1 MTKTRN
7 QKKPTGPTLGLLVS
21 LLEKNYHEPIWHGVM
36 DTIRGKDA
44 NLFCFM
50 GGQLTKD
57 PEQPS
62 TVQRN
67 LLYDFITPANV
78 DGLIVVATS
87 IAAFTHIQGIR
98 EFCSRYQPLPLVSVG
113 VAVPGIPSVVVDNTH
128 GIREAMKHFIEVHGR
143 RRIAFVRGPQGQIEA
158 DLRYQAYVATLAEYD
173 IPLDLSLVAP
183 GDFMSGHRA
192 AQILLDVRKANFDA
206 VLVANDNMAIGMLQD
221 LQTHGIRVPDDV
233 AIIGF
238 DDTLEAR
245 LVTPQLTSVR
255 QPIYGI
261 GVKAAE
267 ILLAKLQGEPVAE
280 CTLLPT
286 TLSVRRS
293 CGCPVPAA
301 PPKPAIPV
309 AIPATAHDAPD
320 AETRR
325 RTITEALIQTTQDLS
340 EPLLPQPARS
350 LVDAFYTA
358 MASGTHTE
366 FIAALDPLMQNDH
379 VQHEDPRYW
388 QKVLDSLR
396 QNTLPYLKDDSAA
409 LIQAGNL
416 WLQAQQ
422 YINDIAL
429 RSHGWHTLRIERQC
443 ELLQQVGEALI
454 AMFDVTQ
461 LMNIL
466 KRELPRL
473 DIHGCALS
481 LYEDPAHP
489 EQYSRM
495 VLAYKEQHA
504 IPLTPEAL
512 HYPTQQLIPDA
523 IRARF
528 IPYNF
533 VVEPLLFQNDPL
545 GLAFFAVGSR
555 EGHVYETLG
564 RQLSSA
570 LKGALLLD
578 ALQEAYEE
586 VENHVEERTAE
597 LQREVGERQRAEKM
611 QTFLYH
617 ISEATNSA
625 QGLQELFRAIHK
637 IINEMTTVDNFYIAL
652 YNAQT
657 DAISFPYFRGSH
669 SEKKTSRLIG
679 KQLTEHVIRT
689 RKPLSA
695 TPETYP
701 GLTKEI
707 TIRANGALTA
717 NWLGVP
723 LTAQDQ
729 PIGALVVE
737 NHPPRVG
744 FSEEEKHVLLFI
756 STQVAMAIE
765 RVQAAAER
773 GHLLATL
780 QQRNTQ
786 LQTAAEVSKSTI
798 TILDPDRLIQQAVH
812 LIQERFKFYYVGLF
826 LVDENKEYA
835 ILHAGTGDPGRRMLG
850 MGHKLRVGGSSMI
863 GWCTEHGEAR
873 IALDVGE
880 EAIRFDNPLLPLTHS
895 EMALPLISHSQGC
908 IGGLS
913 VQSMETAAFSKEDI
927 AVLQTMTDHLA
938 IAIEN
943 ARLYDQIQ
951 RHATDLEHRV
961 AERTAEL
968 VATNKELESFSYSVS
983 HDLRAPLRS
992 IDGFSQAILEDYH
1005 SRLDDMGRDYLQRVR
1020 KASQRMG
1027 QLIDGMLNL
1036 SRLTRGEMY
1045 RQPVSLSTLAVEI
1058 AQELQGTD
1066 PERQV
1071 TFVIAP
1077 NINVQGDVR
1086 LLRAALQNLFS
1097 NAWKFTGGRA
1107 DTHIEFGLLEKDG
1120 PSTYFVRDNGVGFD
1134 MNYADKLFTAFQR
1147 LHSTTEFEGNGIG
1160 LATVQRIIHRHGG
1173 QIWAES
1179 ALNAG
1184 ATFYFTLQG

>member
-1 MTKTRN
+1 MTKTRKR
-7 QKKPTGPTLGLLVS
+7 KKPSGPTLGLLVS
-21 LLEKNYHEPIWHGVM
+21 LLERTYHEPIWHGVM
-36 DTIRGKDA
+36 DTVQGKNV

-50 GGQLTKD
+50 GGQLTRD
-57 PEQPS
+57 PEQPP
-62 TVQRN
+62 TIQRN
-67 LLYDFITPANV
+67 MLYDFITPTNV
-78 DGLIVVATS
+78 DGLIVVTTS

-98 EFCSRYQPLPLVSVG
+98 DFCDRYRPVPIISVG
-113 VAVPGIPSVVVDNTH
+113 VAVPGIPSIVVDNTY
-128 GIREAMKHFIEVHGR
+128 GIREAMKHFIEVHDR

-158 DLRYQAYVATLAEYD
+158 ELRYQAYVAVLAEYD
-173 IPLDLSLVAP
+173 IPLDPTLVAP

-192 AQILLDVRKANFDA
+192 AQILLDVRRASFDA
-206 VLVANDNMAIGMLQD
+206 VLVANDNMAIGMLHD

-255 QPIYGI
+255 QPIYEL
-261 GVKAAE
+261 GVRATE
-267 ILLAKLQGEPVAE
+267 TMLSKLQEEPVAE
-280 CTLLPT
+280 CTMLPT

-293 CGCPVPAA
+293 CGCPVSA
-301 PPKPAIPV
+301 PPRSAIPV
-309 AIPATAHDAPD
+309 VVPVAPHETSDPHVQCEAVTAAF
-320 AETRR
+320 
-325 RTITEALIQTTQDLS
+325 LQTTQYLPPPLS
-340 EPLLPQPARS
+340 PQQARA
-350 LVDAFYTA
+350 LVDAFCAA
-358 MASGTHTE
+358 MKTGVNTE
-366 FIAALDPLMQNDH
+366 FITALDMLTQT
-379 VQHEDPRYW
+379 VQVPHEDPRYW
-388 QKVLDSLR
+388 QKVLDVMR
-396 QNTLPYLKDDSAA
+396 QNMLPMLGRDCAI
-409 LIQAGNL
+409 LTRAGEL

-422 YINDIAL
+422 YVNDIAL
-429 RSHGWHTLRIERQC
+429 RGQGWHALYIERQC
-443 ELLQQVGEALI
+443 ELLQQIGESLI
-454 AMFDVTQ
+454 AMFDVAQ
-461 LMNIL
+461 LTNTL

-473 DIHGCALS
+473 DIHGCVLS

-495 VLAYKEQHA
+495 ILAHKGQQSV
-504 IPLTPEAL
+504 PLPPETA
-512 HYPTQQLIPDA
+512 HYPTQELIPDA
-523 IRARF
+523 ILTRF
-528 IPYNF
+528 EPHNF
-533 VVEPLLFQNDPL
+533 VVEPLLFQNEPL
-545 GLAFFAVGSR
+545 GLGFFAVGSR
-555 EGHVYETLG
+555 EGRVYETLG
-564 RQLSSA
+564 RMLSSA

-586 VENHVEERTAE
+586 VETHVEERTSE
-597 LQREVGERQRAEKM
+597 LQREVSERQRAEKM
-611 QTFLYH
+611 QTFLYR

-625 QGLQELFRAIHK
+625 QGLQELFHAIHR

-657 DAISFPYFRGSH
+657 DAISFPYFHESR
-669 SEKKTSRLIG
+669 SEKMTSRSAG
-679 KQLTEHVIRT
+679 KQLTEHVIRS
-689 RKPLSA
+689 RKPLLA

-701 GLTKEI
+701 GLIKEI
-707 TIRANGALTA
+707 EIQTNDALTT

-723 LTAQDQ
+723 LVVQDQ

-737 NHPPRVG
+737 NYPPGVG

-786 LQTAAEVSKSTI
+786 LQTAAEVSKSAI

-826 LVDENKEYA
+826 LVDEDNKYA
-835 ILHAGTGDPGRRMLG
+835 VLHAGTGDPGRKMLEA
-850 MGHKLRVGGSSMI
+850 GHKLRVGGSSMI
-863 GWCTEHGEAR
+863 GWCTAHGEAR

-880 EAIRFDNPLLPLTHS
+880 EAIRFDNPLLPLTRS

-913 VQSMETAAFSKEDI
+913 VQSMEAAAFSEEDI

-943 ARLYDQIQ
+943 ARLYDQVQ
-951 RHATDLEHRV
+951 RHATELEHRV

-968 VATNKELESFSYSVS
+968 VAINKELESFSYSVS

-992 IDGFSQAILEDYH
+992 IDGFSQALLEDYH
-1005 SRLDDMGRDYLQRVR
+1005 GQLDEMGRDYLQRVR

-1027 QLIDGMLNL
+1027 QLIDGLLNL

-1045 RQPVSLSTLAVEI
+1045 RQPVNLSTLAAEI

-1066 PERQV
+1066 LERQV

-1086 LLRAALQNLFS
+1086 LLRAALQNLLG

-1107 DTHIEFGLLEKDG
+1107 DTRIEFGVLEKDG
-1120 PSTYFVRDNGVGFD
+1120 KPAYFVHDNGVGFD
-1134 MNYADKLFTAFQR
+1134 MTYADKLFSAFQR
-1147 LHSTTEFEGNGIG
+1147 LHSTSEFEGNGIG

-1173 QIWAES
+1173 LIWAES
-1179 ALNAG
+1179 ALNEG
-1184 ATFYFTLQG
+1184 ATFYFTLQA

>member
-1 MTKTRN
+1 MTRKRKQSKETE
-7 QKKPTGPTLGLLVS
+7 PTLGLLVS
-21 LLEKNYHEPIWHGVM
+21 LLERTYHEPIWHGVM
-36 DTIRGKDA
+36 DAIADKDV

-50 GGQLTKD
+50 GGLLTRD
-57 PEQPS
+57 PEKPPAA
-62 TVQRN
+62 QRN

-98 EFCSRYQPLPLVSVG
+98 DFCDRYRPLPIINVG
-113 VAVPGIPSVVVDNTH
+113 VAVPGIPSIIVDNTH
-128 GIREAMKHFIEVHGR
+128 GIREALAHFIEVHGR
-143 RRIAFVRGPQGQIEA
+143 RRIAFVRGPQGQVEA
-158 DLRYQAYVATLAEYD
+158 DMRYQAYVETLAEYG

-183 GDFMSGHRA
+183 GDFVSGHRA
-192 AQILLDVRKANFDA
+192 AQILLDVRKASFDA
-206 VLVANDNMAIGMLQD
+206 VLVANDNMAIGMLHD

-245 LVTPQLTSVR
+245 LVTPQLTTVH
-255 QPIYGI
+255 QPIYEI
-261 GVKAAE
+261 GVQAAE
-267 ILLAKLQGEPVAE
+267 MLLAKLQGEAVAE

-286 TLSVRRS
+286 RLAVRRS
-293 CGCPVPAA
+293 CGCPVPVMA
-301 PPKPAIPV
+301 PKPSVPV
-309 AIPATAHDAPD
+309 ALPTATRDTSDNKACSDI
-320 AETRR
+320 
-325 RTITEALIQTTQDLS
+325 ITEGLLQALQSLPAPLS
-340 EPLLPQPARS
+340 PSQARS
-350 LVDAFYTA
+350 LVDAFCAAMKSGVNAEFITA
-358 MASGTHTE
+358 LDLLMASVHIE
-366 FIAALDPLMQNDH
+366 
-379 VQHEDPRYW
+379 HEDPRYW
-388 QKVLDSLR
+388 QKVLDALR
-396 QNTLPYLKDDSAA
+396 QNILPFLETDSAT
-409 LIQAGNL
+409 LIQAENI

-429 RSHGWHTLRIERQC
+429 RSQGWRTLRIERECQ
-443 ELLQQVGEALI
+443 LLQEVGEALI
-454 AMFDVTQ
+454 AMFDITQ

-466 KRELPRL
+466 KSELPRL
-473 DIHGCALS
+473 GIHGCAIS
-481 LYEDPAHP
+481 LYEDRARPDR
-489 EQYSRM
+489 YSRM
-495 VLAYKEQHA
+495 VLAYTEQHS

-523 IRARF
+523 IRTRF
-528 IPYNF
+528 SPHNF
-533 VVEPLLFQNDPL
+533 VVEPLIFQNDPL
-545 GLAFFAVGSR
+545 GLAFFSVGSR

-586 VENHVEERTAE
+586 VETHVEERTAE
-597 LQREVGERQRAEKM
+597 LQREVAERQRAERM

-637 IINEMTTVDNFYIAL
+637 IINEMTAVDNFYIAL

-657 DAISFPYFRGSH
+657 DAITFPYFRESH
-669 SEKKTSRLIG
+669 NEKKASRLIG
-679 KQLTEHVIRT
+679 KQLTEHVIRAK
-689 RKPLSA
+689 KPLLA

-701 GLTKEI
+701 ELAKEI
-707 TIRANGALTA
+707 KIRANGALTT

-723 LTAQDQ
+723 LTVQDQ
-729 PIGALVVE
+729 TIGALVVE
-737 NHPPRVG
+737 NHPPGVG
-744 FSEEEKHVLLFI
+744 FGDEEQHVLLFV

-786 LQTAAEVSKSTI
+786 LQTAAEVSKSAI
-798 TILDPDRLIQQAVH
+798 TILNPDRLLRQAVN

-826 LVDENKEYA
+826 LVDEKKEYA
-835 ILHAGTGDPGRRMLG
+835 VLHAGTGNPGRRMLEA
-850 MGHKLRVGGSSMI
+850 GHKLSVGGSSMI
-863 GWCTEHGEAR
+863 GWCTAHGEAR

-880 EAIRFDNPLLPLTHS
+880 EAIRFDNPLLPLTRS

-913 VQSMETAAFSKEDI
+913 VQSMEAAAFSKEDI

-943 ARLYDQIQ
+943 ARLYDQVQ
-951 RHATDLEHRV
+951 RHALDLEHRV

-992 IDGFSQAILEDYH
+992 IDGFSQALLEDYH
-1005 SRLDDMGRDYLQRVR
+1005 HQLDDMGRDYLQRVR

-1027 QLIDGMLNL
+1027 QLIDGLLNL

-1045 RQPVSLSTLAVEI
+1045 RQPVNLSTLATEI

-1066 PERQV
+1066 PERRV
-1071 TFVIAP
+1071 AFTIAP
-1077 NINVQGDVR
+1077 NVNVQGDVR

-1107 DTHIEFGLLEKDG
+1107 DTRIEFGVSEEDDKI
-1120 PSTYFVRDNGVGFD
+1120 TYFVRDNGAGFD
-1134 MNYADKLFTAFQR
+1134 MAYADKLFTAFQR
-1147 LHSTTEFEGNGIG
+1147 LHSAAEFEGNGIG

-1179 ALNAG
+1179 ALDKG
-1184 ATFYFTLQG
+1184 ATFYFTLAL

>member
-1 MTKTRN
+1 MTRTRS
-7 QKKPTGPTLGLLVS
+7 QKKSTGPTLGLLVS
-21 LLEKNYHEPIWHGVM
+21 LLERTYHEPIWHGVM
-36 DTIRGKDA
+36 DAIQGKNI

-57 PEQPS
+57 PEQPP
-62 TVQRN
+62 TAQRN
-67 LLYDFITPANV
+67 MLYDFITPANV
-78 DGLIVVATS
+78 DGLIVVVTS

-98 EFCSRYQPLPLVSVG
+98 NFCDRYRPIPIVSVG
-113 VAVPGIPSVVVDNTH
+113 VAVPGIPSIVVDNTH
-128 GIREAMKHFIEVHGR
+128 GIREAMAHLIEVHER
-143 RRIAFVRGPQGQIEA
+143 RRIAFVCGPQGQIEA
-158 DLRYQAYVATLAEYD
+158 DLRYQAYVDVLAEYG
-173 IPLDLSLVAP
+173 IPLDPNLVAP
-183 GDFMSGHRA
+183 GDFMSGRRA
-192 AQILLDVRKANFDA
+192 AQILLDVRKASFDA
-206 VLVANDNMAIGMLQD
+206 ILVANDNMAIGMLHD
-221 LQTHGIRVPDDV
+221 LQTHDIRVPDDV

-255 QPIYGI
+255 QPIYEI
-261 GVKAAE
+261 GARAAE
-267 ILLAKLQGEPVAE
+267 TLLAKLQEEPVAE

-301 PPKPAIPV
+301 ALKTNIPIV
-309 AIPATAHDAPD
+309 IPDAPSVPS
-320 AETRR
+320 ASILQCEG
-325 RTITEALIQTTQDLS
+325 ITADLLQTTQYLPPPLS
-340 EPLLPQPARS
+340 PQQTFS
-350 LVDAFYTA
+350 LVDTFCTA
-358 MASGTHTE
+358 MKTGEYTE
-366 FIAALDPLMQNDH
+366 FIAALDLLIRTVP
-379 VQHEDPRYW
+379 VPHEDPRYW
-388 QKVLDSLR
+388 QKVLNTLR
-396 QNTLPYLKDDSAA
+396 QNVLPMLGNDHIV
-409 LIQAGNL
+409 LTRAGDL

-422 YINDIAL
+422 YVNDVAL
-429 RSHGWHTLRIERQC
+429 RSQGWHTLRVEQQC
-443 ELLQQVGEALI
+443 ELLQQIGESLI
-454 AMFDVTQ
+454 AMFDVAQ

-489 EQYSRM
+489 EQYSRT
-495 VLAYKEQHA
+495 VLAYKEQQS
-504 IPLTPEAL
+504 IPLTPESL
-512 HYPTQQLIPDA
+512 HYPTKQLIPDA
-523 IRARF
+523 IRMQF
-528 IPYNF
+528 NPYNF

-564 RQLSSA
+564 RLLSSA

-586 VENHVEERTAE
+586 VEIHVEERTAE
-597 LQREVGERQRAEKM
+597 LQREVSERQRAEKI
-611 QTFLYH
+611 QTFLYR

-625 QGLQELFRAIHK
+625 QGLQELFHAIHK
-637 IINEMTTVDNFYIAL
+637 IINEMTVVENFYIAL
-652 YNAQT
+652 YNTQT
-657 DAISFPYFRGSH
+657 DAISFPYFHEVRN
-669 SEKKTSRLIG
+669 EKNISQLVG

-689 RKPLSA
+689 RKPLLA

-701 GLTKEI
+701 ELTKEI
-707 TIRANGALTA
+707 AIQANGVLTT
-717 NWLGVP
+717 NWLGIP
-723 LTAQDQ
+723 LTVQDQ
-729 PIGALVVE
+729 TIGALVVE
-737 NHPPRVG
+737 NHPPSIG

-826 LVDENKEYA
+826 LVDENNDCA
-835 ILHAGTGDPGRRMLG
+835 VLHAGTGDPGRKMLEA
-850 MGHKLRVGGSSMI
+850 GHKLRVGGSSMI

-895 EMALPLISHSQGC
+895 EMALPLISHSEGC

-943 ARLYDQIQ
+943 ARLYAQVR
-951 RHATDLEHRV
+951 RHATELEHRV

-968 VATNKELESFSYSVS
+968 VTTNKELESFSYSVS

-992 IDGFSQAILEDYH
+992 IDGFSQALLEDYH
-1005 SRLDDMGRDYLQRVR
+1005 GQLDEIGRDYLQRVR
-1020 KASQRMG
+1020 RASQRMG

-1045 RQPVSLSTLAVEI
+1045 RQPVNLSTLATEI

-1071 TFVIAP
+1071 AFVIAP
-1077 NINVQGDVR
+1077 NINIEGDVR

-1107 DTHIEFGLLEKDG
+1107 DTHIEFGVLEKDG
-1120 PSTYFVRDNGVGFD
+1120 GLTYFVRDNGVGFD

-1147 LHSTTEFEGNGIG
+1147 LHSPNEFEGNGIG

-1179 ALNAG
+1179 TLEKG
-1184 ATFYFTLQG
+1184 ATFYFTLQ